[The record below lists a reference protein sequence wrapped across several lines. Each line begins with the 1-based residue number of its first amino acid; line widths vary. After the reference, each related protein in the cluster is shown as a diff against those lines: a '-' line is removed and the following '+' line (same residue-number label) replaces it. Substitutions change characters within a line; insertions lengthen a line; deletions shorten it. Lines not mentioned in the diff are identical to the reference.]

1 MKSKIKQVVK
11 FEFLR
16 IVKTKGFI
24 IALILAPFLMGG
36 GIAALIYFT
45 EQSNDRTTEEISIGV
60 KIPASDPLYIPIVS
74 AISAKGWTIV
84 ENSDAGELRQL
95 TLDNR
100 LKGYIEYDSVKG
112 VSYYSDKLAD
122 LYITNTITQIV
133 QNVNRSRE
141 IRQLG
146 LDEEQVSRLLN
157 PESASTYKLSS
168 ETSETAEAANAN
180 AEYGIKLACGT
191 VFFMLFAMSLMMFS
205 LSVGR
210 SVLEDKSTKIV
221 DVLLTSV
228 KPEQLLTGKILGI
241 SAASFLQMSTWII
254 IGAVSV
260 TCSNVSALSGISDI
274 LTPGIWAMSAVFF
287 LFGFFAA
294 TAVYASIGAM
304 SETEQHF
311 NRLSSYVIWII
322 MLPCF
327 FMGPIAQNPDSTLAN
342 VLSFIPIM
350 SSSLMPFRV
359 IMVDVPVWQILT
371 SFGILLISTFLLI
384 KLSAKIFRN
393 GIMQQ
398 GKEFGF
404 KDIFKWL
411 K

>member
-60 KIPASDPLYIPIVS
+60 KIPASDSLYIPIVS

>member
-60 KIPASDPLYIPIVS
+60 KIPASDSLYIPIVS

-100 LKGYIEYDSVKG
+100 LKGYIEYDSIKG

-157 PESASTYKLSS
+157 PESVSTYKLSS

>member
-60 KIPASDPLYIPIVS
+60 KIPASDSLYIPIVS

-157 PESASTYKLSS
+157 PESVSTYKLSS

>member
-60 KIPASDPLYIPIVS
+60 KIPASDSLYIPIVS

-84 ENSDAGELRQL
+84 ENSDAGELRQQ

>member
-60 KIPASDPLYIPIVS
+60 KIPASDSLYIPIVS

-157 PESASTYKLSS
+157 PESVSTYKLSS

-311 NRLSSYVIWII
+311 NRLSSYVIWI
-322 MLPCF
+322 MN
-327 FMGPIAQNPDSTLAN
+327 PIAEQHLKALPARHVLICPPLPVPGPD
-342 VLSFIPIM
+342 IPCP
-350 SSSLMPFRV
+350 SPGR
-359 IMVDVPVWQILT
+359 
-371 SFGILLISTFLLI
+371 
-384 KLSAKIFRN
+384 
-393 GIMQQ
+393 
-398 GKEFGF
+398 
-404 KDIFKWL
+404 
-411 K
+411 

>member
-60 KIPASDPLYIPIVS
+60 KIPASDSLYIPIVS

-84 ENSDAGELRQL
+84 ENSDAGELRQM

-191 VFFMLFAMSLMMFS
+191 VFFMLFAMSIMMFS

>member
-24 IALILAPFLMGG
+24 IALILAPILMGG

-45 EQSNDRTTEEISIGV
+45 TQSNDRTTEEISIGV
-60 KIPASDPLYIPIVS
+60 KIPASNPSYIQT
-74 AISAKGWTIV
+74 ISEIQSKGWTTI
-84 ENSDAGELRQL
+84 ENSDAGALRQM

-100 LKGYIEYDSVKG
+100 LKGYIEYDSIKG
-112 VSYYSDKLAD
+112 ISYYSDKLAD
-122 LYITNTITQIV
+122 LYITNTINQIV

-141 IRQLG
+141 IKQLG
-146 LDEEQVSRLLN
+146 LDEGQVSRLLN
-157 PESASTYKLSS
+157 PESADTYKLSS
-168 ETSETAEAANAN
+168 ETSENAEAANAN
-180 AEYGIKLACGT
+180 AEYGVKLACGT
-191 VFFMLFAMSLMMFS
+191 IFFMLFAMCIMMFS

-254 IGAVSV
+254 IGTVSV
-260 TCSNVSALSGISDI
+260 TFSNVTALSGISEI
-274 LTPGIWAMSAVFF
+274 LTPRIWALSVVFF

-294 TAVYASIGAM
+294 TAIYAAIGAM

-311 NRLSSYVIWII
+311 NRLSSYVIWVI

-327 FMGPIAQNPDSTLAN
+327 FMGPIAQNPDSMLAN

-359 IMVDVPVWQILT
+359 IMVDVPIWQIVT
-371 SFGILLISTFLLI
+371 SFIILLISTFVLI
-384 KLSAKIFRN
+384 KIAAKIFRN

-398 GKEFGF
+398 GKELGF
-404 KDIFKWL
+404 KDIFKWF

>member
-60 KIPASDPLYIPIVS
+60 KIPASDSLYIPIVS

-327 FMGPIAQNPDSTLAN
+327 FMRPIAQNPDSTLAN

>member
-60 KIPASDPLYIPIVS
+60 KIPASDSLYIPIVS

-157 PESASTYKLSS
+157 PESVSTYKLSS

-342 VLSFIPIM
+342 VLSFIPVM

>member
-60 KIPASDPLYIPIVS
+60 KIPASDSLYIPIVS

-157 PESASTYKLSS
+157 PESVSTYKLSS

-191 VFFMLFAMSLMMFS
+191 VFFMLFAMSIMMFS

>member
-60 KIPASDPLYIPIVS
+60 KIPASDSLYIPIVS

-122 LYITNTITQIV
+122 LYITNTVTQIV

-157 PESASTYKLSS
+157 PESVSTYKLSS

-180 AEYGIKLACGT
+180 AEYGIKLGCGT
-191 VFFMLFAMSLMMFS
+191 VFFMLFAMSIMMFS

-342 VLSFIPIM
+342 VLSFIPVM

>member
-1 MKSKIKQVVK
+1 MVLL
-11 FEFLR
+11 FL
-16 IVKTKGFI
+16 
-24 IALILAPFLMGG
+24 
-36 GIAALIYFT
+36 
-45 EQSNDRTTEEISIGV
+45 
-60 KIPASDPLYIPIVS
+60 PIVS

-157 PESASTYKLSS
+157 PESVSTYKLSS